1 MNVGVPQETYPG
13 EHRVAIVPAVLPAL
27 KKGGM
32 DVVIESR
39 AGEQALRE
47 SVSLGMSPQQV
58 ADCVFTAIRE
68 GKFYIITDSEQWKP
82 WVQRRMEDIL
92 QERNPTNPFQ
102 S

>member
-1 MNVGVPQETYPG
+1 MVCIYFAGIDLGSTMT
-13 EHRVAIVPAVLPAL
+13 
-27 KKGGM
+27 K
-32 DVVIESR
+32 VVVVDKDEEVCAESR
-39 AGEQALRE
+39 ASEQILRE